1 MQDGRDGCERVFCQ
15 QDIAVLRKA
24 LDSACRALAFAFP
37 TGEVD
42 TLTCRQLTRSLVE
55 YAATGER
62 NPTRL
67 TAHALGQLAPRP
79 AARAHDRA
87 HPSFMDTD
95 VREVAHA

>member
-24 LDSACRALAFAFP
+24 LESACQALAFAFP

-42 TLTCRQLTRSLVE
+42 TLTCRQLTRSIVE
-55 YAATGER
+55 YAAAGER
-62 NPTRL
+62 NPTLL

-79 AARAHDRA
+79 AARAHHRA
-87 HPSFMDTD
+87 LRAFLDTG